1 MKTIL
6 LRGSQPQI
14 GCQTSNGT
22 FYLFYGVNRIDE
34 ETWQN
39 LQKNSTFYK
48 TLMDLE
54 AKEEL
59 EFVVEEKG
67 EDLDNIS
74 SIKPLEKAV
83 KLAKYEFNPNRLRR
97 WLASEKR
104 PQLRGL
110 LDLNLQF
117 IHSRN
122 LENES
127 RSNVIR
133 KFMIAFKEF
142 EQLTKTKK
150 AQYTNQGEW

>member
-1 MKTIL
+1 MITVL

-14 GCQTSNGT
+14 GIQLPKGT
-22 FYLFYGVNRIDE
+22 FYLYYGINRVDDQK
-34 ETWQN
+34 WQEI
-39 LQKNSTFYK
+39 QKNSTFYN
-48 TLMDLE
+48 TLLDLE

-59 EFVVEEKG
+59 EFLEAEAK
-67 EDLDNIS
+67 EDLDDITT
-74 SIKPLEKAV
+74 IKSLEKAV

-110 LDLNLQF
+110 LDLNLRF

-133 KFMIAFKEF
+133 KFMVAFKEF
-142 EQLTKTKK
+142 EQLTKSKK
-150 AQYTNQGEW
+150 AQFTNQQEW

>member
-1 MKTIL
+1 MITVL

-14 GCQTSNGT
+14 GIQLPKGT
-22 FYLFYGVNRIDE
+22 FYLYYGVNRIDDQ
-34 ETWQN
+34 TWEQIQQN
-39 LQKNSTFYK
+39 KTFYN
-48 TLMDLE
+48 TLLDLE

-59 EFVVEEKG
+59 EFIVEEKG
-67 EDLDNIS
+67 EDLDDVTTV
-74 SIKPLEKAV
+74 KPLEKAV
-83 KLAKYEFNPNRLRR
+83 KMCKYEFNPSRLRR

-110 LDLNLQF
+110 LDMNLRF

-122 LENES
+122 LENEA

-142 EQLTKTKK
+142 EQLTRNKK
-150 AQYTNQGEW
+150 QQYTNQGEW

>member
-14 GCQTSNGT
+14 GCQLPKST
-22 FYLFYGVNRIDE
+22 FYLYYGINRLED
-34 ETWQN
+34 ETWEQI
-39 LQKNSTFYK
+39 QKNSTFYN
-48 TLMDLE
+48 TLLDLE

-59 EFVVEEKG
+59 EFLEAEAK
-67 EDLDNIS
+67 ENLDDIS
-74 SIKPLEKAV
+74 SIKNLEKAV
-83 KLAKYEFNPNRLRR
+83 KMCKYEFNPNRLRR
-97 WLASEKR
+97 WLASERR
-104 PQLRGL
+104 PQLRGI
-110 LDLNLQF
+110 LDMNLRF

-127 RSNVIR
+127 RSNTIR
-133 KFMIAFKEF
+133 KFMVAFKEF

>member
-14 GCQTSNGT
+14 GCQLPKST
-22 FYLFYGVNRIDE
+22 FYLYYGINRLED
-34 ETWQN
+34 ETWEQI
-39 LQKNSTFYK
+39 QKNSTFYN
-48 TLMDLE
+48 TLLDLE

-59 EFVVEEKG
+59 EFIVEEKG

-104 PQLRGL
+104 PHLRGL
-110 LDLNLQF
+110 LDMNLRF

-142 EQLTKTKK
+142 EQLTKSKK

>member
-1 MKTIL
+1 MKTVL

-14 GCQTSNGT
+14 GCQMPKGT
-22 FYLFYGVNRIDE
+22 FYLFYGVNRVDD

-39 LQKNSTFYK
+39 LQKNSTFLN
-48 TLMDLE
+48 TLHDLE

-59 EFVVEEKG
+59 EFIEPEAK
-67 EDLDNIS
+67 ENLDDITT
-74 SIKPLEKAV
+74 IKALEKAV
-83 KLAKYEFNPNRLRR
+83 KLAKFEFNPNRLRR
-97 WLASEKR
+97 WLASERR

-110 LDLNLQF
+110 LDLNLRF

-127 RSNVIR
+127 RSNTIR

-150 AQYTNQGEW
+150 AQFSNQGEW

>member
-1 MKTIL
+1 MITVL

-14 GCQTSNGT
+14 GCQLLKNT
-22 FYLFYGVNRIDE
+22 FYLYYGINRLDDQ
-34 ETWQN
+34 TWQKIQN
-39 LQKNSTFYK
+39 NTTFYK

-59 EFVVEEKG
+59 EFIVEEKG
-67 EDLDNIS
+67 EDLDDITTV
-74 SIKPLEKAV
+74 KPLEKAV

-127 RSNVIR
+127 RSNTVR
-133 KFMIAFKEF
+133 KFMVAFKEF
-142 EQLTKTKK
+142 ETMTKNKK
-150 AQYTNQGEW
+150 QQYTEKGEW